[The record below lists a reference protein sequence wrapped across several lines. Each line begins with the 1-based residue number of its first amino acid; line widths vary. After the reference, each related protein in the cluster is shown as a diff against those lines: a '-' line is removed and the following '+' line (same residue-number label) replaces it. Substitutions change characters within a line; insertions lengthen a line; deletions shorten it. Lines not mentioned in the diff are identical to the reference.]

1 MTVWGWRPVRA
12 ATRVAH
18 EPCVISERARARSR
32 VRAWGALRATWR
44 RSSAVPPQR
53 VQSTRNT
60 KPDPLRRKGIKWERL
75 PSIQGPHKLQLSNWT
90 RFKFGFAIDGT
101 IALDSRP
108 ERIKRVVE
116 QSLKRLK
123 TDRIDLYYQHRV
135 DPA

>member
-1 MTVWGWRPVRA
+1 MTVRGWRPVRA

-60 KPDPLRRKGIKWERL
+60 KPDLLRRKGIKWERL

-90 RFKFGFAIDGT
+90 RFKCKTWDLMGFEGQWVGGELYA
-101 IALDSRP
+101 RP
-108 ERIKRVVE
+108 PPRPRN
-116 QSLKRLK
+116 
-123 TDRIDLYYQHRV
+123 
-135 DPA
+135 